1 METIK
6 KGSRGDAVKTLQ
18 NCLGLK
24 ADGIFGKCTEE
35 AVKSF
40 QEANKLVPDGIVST
54 KTWEKLLANANPQ
67 KTAQTSRKIKEV
79 ILHCSATP
87 EGKDYSV
94 STIRQWHL
102 QRGFSD
108 IGYHYVISNDLK
120 GTVNVGRSETIAGAH
135 CTGHN
140 SCSIGICYVG
150 GLTTEGKT
158 AKDTRTKVQKQ
169 SLYQLVDNIITKDG
183 LSIKEGHCHNEYAN
197 KACPCFKINDFR
209 NEFLQWKKSR

>member
-24 ADGIFGKCTEE
+24 ADGIFGKCTED

-40 QEANKLVPDGIVST
+40 QEANKLVPDGIVGT
-54 KTWEKLLANANPQ
+54 KTWEKLLANTNPQ

-94 STIRQWHL
+94 STIRQWHRYIIIEVPL
-102 QRGFSD
+102 NS
-108 IGYHYVISNDLK
+108 LK
-120 GTVNVGRSETIAGAH
+120 
-135 CTGHN
+135 
-140 SCSIGICYVG
+140 
-150 GLTTEGKT
+150 
-158 AKDTRTKVQKQ
+158 
-169 SLYQLVDNIITKDG
+169 YQLTDVLPDG
-183 LSIKEGHCHNEYAN
+183 SAYT
-197 KACPCFKINDFR
+197 D
-209 NEFLQWKKSR
+209 

>member
-54 KTWEKLLANANPQ
+54 KTWEKLLANTNPQ

-108 IGYHYVISNDLK
+108 IGYHYVISNDSK
-120 GTVNVGRSETIAGAH
+120 GSIYVCRS
-135 CTGHN
+135 
-140 SCSIGICYVG
+140 
-150 GLTTEGKT
+150 
-158 AKDTRTKVQKQ
+158 
-169 SLYQLVDNIITKDG
+169 
-183 LSIKEGHCHNEYAN
+183 
-197 KACPCFKINDFR
+197 
-209 NEFLQWKKSR
+209 